1 MSTIRNT
8 DLIRTNDYA
17 DDSGEVRVLDPDGRL
32 LPGATEPD
40 LSDEALV
47 TMYEAMRAARHFDER
62 AVSWQRQGRLATYAP
77 MSGQEAGQVASTLAL
92 ADEDWAFPTYREHAV
107 RLVAGFDL
115 TEVLRGLMGA
125 ELPCGSADGPT
136 VAPECIPIATQL
148 PHATGAAMAARHR
161 GDESVAL
168 AHFGDGATS
177 EGDFHEALNFAGVFD
192 APAVFLCHN
201 NQWAISLPRR
211 RQTASATLAQKAD
224 AYGFEGIRV
233 DGMDPL
239 AVYSVVR
246 YAREKALDPDPE
258 DLRPTL
264 IESVEYRYGAH
275 TTADDPDVYRD
286 DGEVEYWR
294 DRDPI
299 DRLETF
305 LVETGRLDEDRVDA
319 IDARVEE
326 RVADAI
332 ETAEA
337 EAAPDPD
344 DLFEHVYDEVPD
356 HLARQHENLRR
367 LRERHG
373 DALLR
378 D

>member
-1 MSTIRNT
+1 MSTIRDT
-8 DLIRTNDYA
+8 DLVRTNDYA
-17 DDSGEVRVLDPDGRL
+17 DETGEVRVLDPEGKR
-32 LPGATEPD
+32 LPGARVPD

-47 TMYEAMRAARHFDER
+47 TMYEVMRTARLFDER

-92 ADEDWAFPTYREHAV
+92 ADDDWVFPTYREHAV

-115 TEVLRGLMGA
+115 PDVLRGLMGT
-125 ELPCGSADGPT
+125 ELPCGTADGPT
-136 VAPECIPIATQL
+136 VAPEAIPIATQL
-148 PHATGAAMAARHR
+148 PHATGAAMAADHR
-161 GDESVAL
+161 GDDSVAL

-201 NQWAISLPRR
+201 NQWAISVPRR
-211 RQTASATLAQKAD
+211 RQTASTTLAQKAD
-224 AYGFEGIRV
+224 AYGFEGVRV

-239 AVYSVVR
+239 AVYSAVR
-246 YAREKALDPDPE
+246 YAREKALDPDAE

-275 TTADDPDVYRD
+275 TTADDPEVYRD
-286 DGEVEYWR
+286 DDEVDYWR

-305 LVETGRLDEDRVDA
+305 LRDTGRLDDETVAAIESRVG
-319 IDARVEE
+319 E

-337 EAAPDPD
+337 QSTRDAETM
-344 DLFEHVYDEVPD
+344 FEDVYDEVPD
-356 HLARQHENLRR
+356 RLASQRDQLRR
-367 LRERHG
+367 LRDRHG
-373 DALLR
+373 GALLR
-378 D
+378 E

>member
-1 MSTIRNT
+1 MSTIRDT
-8 DLIRTNDYA
+8 DLVRTNDYA
-17 DDSGEVRVLDPDGRL
+17 DDSSEVRVLDPDGRL
-32 LPGATEPD
+32 LPDATEPD

-47 TMYEAMRAARHFDER
+47 TMYETMLTARHFDER

-92 ADEDWAFPTYREHAV
+92 ADDDWVFPTYREHAV

-115 TEVLRGLMGA
+115 PDILRGLMGA
-125 ELPCGSADGPT
+125 TLPSGSAGGPT

-161 GDESVAL
+161 DDDSIAV

-201 NQWAISLPRR
+201 NQWAISVPRR

-224 AYGFEGIRV
+224 AYGFEGVRV

-239 AVYSVVR
+239 AVYSAVR
-246 YAREKALDPDPE
+246 YAREKALDPDAD

-275 TTADDPDVYRD
+275 TTADDPEEYRD
-286 DGEVEYWR
+286 DREVDYWR

-305 LVETGRLDEDRVDA
+305 LLDTGRLDAASVDA
-319 IDARVEE
+319 IESRVEE
-326 RVADAI
+326 SVADAI
-332 ETAEA
+332 AAAESRP
-337 EAAPDPD
+337 APDAD
-344 DLFEHVYDEVPD
+344 DLFADVYEEVPD
-356 HLARQHENLRR
+356 HLASQREQLRH